1 MRGQEAGQ
9 HPPPLIPEVINPET
23 DPHTPPDTP
32 PGGGSSS
39 NAPLRERSPRPLT
52 QHLGVGEEV
61 GLGEAAGLGAGQQ
74 VAAQV
79 GDDVVGA
86 VAGEGERLHLA
97 APPLQNAPRR
107 RPLAGGVM
115 DGSSRPI
122 SGGDGR

>member
-1 MRGQEAGQ
+1 MKIMCRTSGCEGRGGGSA
-9 HPPPLIPEVINPET
+9 PPPLIPEVINPRNRP
-23 DPHTPPDTP
+23 PHTPL
-32 PGGGSSS
+32 GGGSSP
-39 NAPLRERSPRPLT
+39 NAPLGERSPRRPLT

-61 GLGEAAGLGAGQQ
+61 GLGEAAGLGAGQE

-97 APPLQNAPRR
+97 ASPLQNASRR

-115 DGSSRPI
+115 DGWS
-122 SGGDGR
+122 